1 MQFSC
6 PVTGK
11 LLRSKWDFGRSKI
24 LVARREGV
32 RMAINPNSAFVRVI
46 FDLPTPDAIKLD
58 EAVKASGKT
67 KKQWLA
73 DTIKAAVDAAQ
84 TSKRKK

>member
-1 MQFSC
+1 
-6 PVTGK
+6 
-11 LLRSKWDFGRSKI
+11 
-24 LVARREGV
+24 
-32 RMAINPNSAFVRVI
+32 MAINPNSAFVRVI

-73 DTIKAAVDAAQ
+73 DAIKAAIDS
-84 TSKRKK
+84 TGKRKK